1 MIPHHAQA
9 IDMSEVASERASS
22 PRVKDLASRIQAAQ
36 QPEIDLLSDFLR
48 TWGAPVP
55 ETSDMRMGGMDH
67 GAMGHGSM
75 PGMMSADEMGRF
87 EQANGVAF
95 DPMFVQM
102 MIAHHQGAITMANT
116 ELTRGQNTEA
126 KQLAQRMIDNQQREV
141 DEMKDL
147 LPQ

>member
-1 MIPHHAQA
+1 
-9 IDMSEVASERASS
+9 
-22 PRVKDLASRIQAAQ
+22 
-36 QPEIDLLSDFLR
+36 
-48 TWGAPVP
+48 
-55 ETSDMRMGGMDH
+55 MRMGGMDH

-87 EQANGVAF
+87 EQANGAAF
-95 DPMFVQM
+95 DLMFLQM

-126 KQLAQRMIDNQQREV
+126 KQLAQRMIDDQQREV

-147 LPQ
+147 LAQ